1 MPGLVEETTSPTT
14 GNLARDIAQ
23 FPAGDTNGQVDVEAG
38 GRSRVNPATV
48 SSWRPLRRARTNI
61 GRAEE
66 TQQQLDD
73 RQGAE
78 YESELVDIL
87 DLVGKRLLPQLFSQ
101 LTFPQ
106 QIRKSR
112 PCKL

>member
-1 MPGLVEETTSPTT
+1 MPGVAEEITSPTT
-14 GNLARDIAQ
+14 GSLGEGITQ
-23 FPAGDTNGQVDVEAG
+23 LPAADANGQADVEAG
-38 GRSRVNPATV
+38 GQSQANPASV

-61 GRAEE
+61 GKAEE
-66 TQQQLDD
+66 TQQQRDD

-101 LTFPQ
+101 LTFPL
-106 QIRKSR
+106 QIQKSR
-112 PCKL
+112 RCKL

>member
-1 MPGLVEETTSPTT
+1 MPGVAEEITSPTT
-14 GNLARDIAQ
+14 GSLGEGITQ
-23 FPAGDTNGQVDVEAG
+23 LPAADANGQ
-38 GRSRVNPATV
+38 SQVNPASV

-61 GRAEE
+61 GKAEE
-66 TQQQLDD
+66 TQQQRDD

-101 LTFPQ
+101 LTFPL
-106 QIRKSR
+106 QIQKSR
-112 PCKL
+112 RCKL